1 MGRLSVLEHTPG
13 WKAGVSETLLWM
25 FFSGLPEERMIFS
38 SGFEPI
44 L

>member
-1 MGRLSVLEHTPG
+1 MGQPSVLEHTQG

-25 FFSGLPEERMIFS
+25 FFSDPPEEGMIFS
-38 SGFEPI
+38 SGCEPI